1 MPHLRLL
8 HSAILVP
15 LLLGA
20 CTEKPPPIPPK
31 APNTE
36 LIVGKFARR
45 PPVGTTAAW
54 FRADGSVTL
63 ASKVDEIDSKPIAE
77 GSWKLDGD
85 QLELTYNKG
94 EMCDAGVTGTYKV
107 VISKIGIRFTK
118 VDDACE
124 RRSKIDGETWYRQ
137 QLPKQ

>member
-1 MPHLRLL
+1 MRSILFVALL
-8 HSAILVP
+8 A
-15 LLLGA
+15 G

-36 LIVGKFARR
+36 LIVGTFARR
-45 PPVGTTAAW
+45 PPAGTTAAW

-63 ASKVDEIDSKPIAE
+63 ASKVDEIESKPIAE

-85 QLELTYNKG
+85 QLELTYSKG

-137 QLPKQ
+137 QLPKR

>member
-1 MPHLRLL
+1 MK
-8 HSAILVP
+8 ATWLVGSVAVVS
-15 LLLGA
+15 LAVG
-20 CTEKPPPIPPK
+20 CTDKPPPMPPK

-36 LIVGKFARR
+36 LIVGKFARK

-54 FRADGSVTL
+54 FRADGSITL
-63 ASKVDEIDSKPIAE
+63 ASKVDELDSKAIAQ

-85 QLELTYNKG
+85 QLQLTYDKG

-107 VISKIGIRFTK
+107 VISKIGIHFTK

-124 RRSKIDGETWYRQ
+124 RRAKMDGETWYRQ
-137 QLPKQ
+137 ASPKE

>member
-1 MPHLRLL
+1 M
-8 HSAILVP
+8 
-15 LLLGA
+15 
-20 CTEKPPPIPPK
+20 PPK

-36 LIVGKFARR
+36 LIVGTFARK

-63 ASKVDEIDSKPIAE
+63 ASKAEEIEAKPIAS

-85 QLELTYNKG
+85 QLQLTYDKG
-94 EMCDAGVTGTYKV
+94 EMCESGVTGTYKV
-107 VISKIGIRFTK
+107 VISKIGIHFSK

-124 RRSKIDGETWYRQ
+124 RRAKIDGETWYRQ
-137 QLPKQ
+137 ATPKQ

>member
-1 MPHLRLL
+1 MRTILL
-8 HSAILVP
+8 VAMLA
-15 LLLGA
+15 GA
-20 CTEKPPPIPPK
+20 CSEKPPPMPPK

-36 LIVGKFARR
+36 LIIGTFARK

-63 ASKVDEIDSKPIAE
+63 ASKAEELETKPIAS

-85 QLELTYNKG
+85 QLQLTYDKG
-94 EMCDAGVTGTYKV
+94 DMCEAGATGTYKV
-107 VISKIGIRFTK
+107 VISKIGIRFSK

-137 QLPKQ
+137 ATQKQ

>member
-1 MPHLRLL
+1 MRTILL
-8 HSAILVP
+8 VAVLA
-15 LLLGA
+15 GA
-20 CTEKPPPIPPK
+20 CSEKPPPMPPK

-36 LIVGKFARR
+36 LIVGTFARK

-63 ASKVDEIDSKPIAE
+63 ASKAEEIDSKPIAS

-85 QLELTYNKG
+85 QLELTYAKG
-94 EMCDAGVTGTYKV
+94 EMCEAGVTGTYKV
-107 VISKIGIRFTK
+107 VISKIGIHFSK

-124 RRSKIDGETWYRQ
+124 RRAKIDGETWYRQ
-137 QLPKQ
+137 AAPRQ